1 MCILVAVFV
10 VNRLDSDVTFSH
22 NRNDTHEIIW
32 SCSLMVDQVCVIIDS
47 RAFQVQSV
55 AHCGQQC

>member
-10 VNRLDSDVTFSH
+10 VNGLDSDVTFSH

-32 SCSLMVDQVCVIIDS
+32 SCSLMVGEVCVIIDMRLS
-47 RAFQVQSV
+47 
-55 AHCGQQC
+55 